1 MSTPGPDIQPSSRHD
16 RGFTLLEVLI
26 AFAIAAVALAALF
39 HIFSVGIMAQSAAGR
54 LTDAVAL
61 AEEQLA
67 LAEQGTLPGDGLQE
81 GQSANGLKWRRSI
94 KPLAASTAAGDNGSL
109 TAYEV
114 RVTVSWD
121 AAGRSRSIT
130 LSSLALGSRL

>member
-1 MSTPGPDIQPSSRHD
+1 MPGPESRSVSREG

-26 AFAIAAVALAALF
+26 AFAIAAVALGALSRL
-39 HIFSVGIMAQSAAGR
+39 FSIGIVTQAAAGR
-54 LTDAVAL
+54 LADAVAL

-81 GQSANGLKWRRSI
+81 GRSENGLKWRRSI
-94 KPLAASTAAGDNGSL
+94 TPLAASAAGDDGPL

-114 RVTVSWD
+114 QVTVSWD
-121 AAGRSRSIT
+121 AAGRSKSIT
-130 LSSLALGSRL
+130 LSSLAFGGGP